1 MRPNRVSLRVVWMM
15 LLLVLQTVAVHAKR
29 TLLPEKILHAKT
41 IFVDNHPG
49 LDQDRARNEFQDAV
63 AKWNRWRIVSNK
75 TDADLIAI
83 LTVRQKQPVDPANPY
98 VGTTQLS
105 FVDAATGEE
114 IWANSMAWSDRGV
127 RSGFDRRLAPPNCGA
142 REAASTEVASS

>member
-1 MRPNRVSLRVVWMM
+1 MM

-83 LTVRQKQPVDPANPY
+83 LTVRQKQPVDPANHM
-98 VGTTQLS
+98 S
-105 FVDAATGEE
+105 E
-114 IWANSMAWSDRGV
+114 
-127 RSGFDRRLAPPNCGA
+127 PPNL
-142 REAASTEVASS
+142 AS